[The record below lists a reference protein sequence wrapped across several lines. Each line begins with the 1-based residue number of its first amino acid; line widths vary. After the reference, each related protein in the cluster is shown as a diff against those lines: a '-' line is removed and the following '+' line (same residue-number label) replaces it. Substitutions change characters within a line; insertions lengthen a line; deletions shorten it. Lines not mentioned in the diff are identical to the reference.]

1 MTVTAKMVKDLRD
14 ATGAGMMDAK
24 RALVET
30 SGDFEAASDWLKQ
43 KGLAKAQKKSGRIA
57 AEGLVGVKIDKNSA
71 SIIEANCE
79 TDFVAKND
87 EFQNMVTSILIA
99 SKNLDTLNKVLNTD
113 IQGRKVEEMLTE
125 KVASIGEKIS
135 LRRYEKIN
143 SDFISSYV
151 HNSVAENLGK
161 IGVLVALSAKNDEL
175 GKQIAM
181 HIAACNPL
189 GLNEEDIPSSILERE
204 KKVFLEQ
211 AKDSGKPPEIVE
223 NMVKGKLKKFVAEV
237 TLLNQ
242 NFVLEP
248 DNKILEV
255 VKKNGV
261 EILDY
266 VRFEVGEGID
276 KPVED
281 FAEEV
286 KKTALS

>member
-113 IQGRKVEEMLTE
+113 IQGRRVEEILTE

-189 GLNEEDIPSSILERE
+189 GLNEEDIPASILERE

-248 DNKILEV
+248 DNKISEV
-255 VKKNGV
+255 IKKNGV
-261 EILDY
+261 KILEY

-276 KPVED
+276 KPIED

>member
-87 EFQNMVTSILIA
+87 EFQNMVTSILTA

-248 DNKILEV
+248 DNKISEV

-261 EILDY
+261 KILDY

>member
-1 MTVTAKMVKDLRD
+1 MIKSMENNTDMTVTAKMVKDLRD

-30 SGDFEAASDWLKQ
+30 TGDFEAASDWLKQ

-99 SKNLDTLNKVLNTD
+99 SKNLDTLDKVLTTE
-113 IQGRKVEEMLTE
+113 IQGRRVEEILTE

-135 LRRYEKIN
+135 LRRYQKID

-151 HNSVAENLGK
+151 HNSVTENLGK

-181 HIAACNPL
+181 HIAACNPF
-189 GLNEEDIPSSILERE
+189 GLNEGDLPSSIVEME

-211 AKDSGKPPEIVE
+211 AKDSGKPPGIIE
-223 NMVKGKLKKFVAEV
+223 NMVKGKLKKFVADV

-248 DNKILEV
+248 DNKISEV
-255 VKKNGV
+255 IKKNGV

-266 VRFEVGEGID
+266 VRF
-276 KPVED
+276 
-281 FAEEV
+281 
-286 KKTALS
+286 

>member
-14 ATGAGMMDAK
+14 TTGAGMMDAK

-99 SKNLDTLNKVLNTD
+99 SKNLDTLNEVLNTD
-113 IQGRKVEEMLTE
+113 IQGRKVEEILTE

-189 GLNEEDIPSSILERE
+189 GLNEEDIPFSILERE

>member
-14 ATGAGMMDAK
+14 TTGAGMMDAK

-113 IQGRKVEEMLTE
+113 IQGRKVEEILTE

>member
-113 IQGRKVEEMLTE
+113 IQGRKVEEILTE

-248 DNKILEV
+248 DNKISEV
-255 VKKNGV
+255 IKKNGV
-261 EILDY
+261 KILEY

-276 KPVED
+276 KPIED